1 MAGTF
6 GKLRSAAIA
15 ANSIAQDRFTSNL
28 SSLISAGGGPK
39 ITSLQ
44 YSGGSDVGKFG
55 GDTVTLNGSGF
66 NPNANVYIATNLAN
80 NINVINSS
88 TLTFEAP
95 AANIGN
101 YKVYIKNEDGGSA
114 IYLPGI
120 DYGERYPQIQASI
133 SGYISGGRNPSTD
146 INDVEKFSFSS
157 SYSLTDVGDLTQTRV
172 WVGGH
177 SSTSSGY
184 SSGGMK
190 LTPPQA
196 TYNTIDKFPF
206 SSDTNATDVG
216 DLTRSTRSFASHS
229 SPVSGYASG
238 GTSVSNVIDKFP
250 FASDA
255 NATDVGDLT
264 VSRSG
269 LAGVSSI
276 SMGFSGG
283 GLPFSYP
290 NLNVI
295 DRFPFASDANAVDSG
310 DLTQS
315 RDGLTSQNSLD
326 NGYFSGGFIYPAGPT
341 AATTNVI
348 DKFPI
353 ASYGN
358 ATDVGDLT
366 QHRNFSAG
374 HSSTSDGYTSGGQQS
389 WPALL
394 PAPAF
399 PSGNRDTVDKFPF
412 ATNSNATD
420 VGDLTQLKYG
430 MAGQQY

>member
-6 GKLRSAAIA
+6 GKLRAAAIA
-15 ANSIAQDRFTSNL
+15 ANSITQDRFTSNL

-66 NPNANVYIATNLAN
+66 NSNANVYIGTNLAN
-80 NINVINSS
+80 NINVVNTSI
-88 TLTFEAP
+88 LTFEAP
-95 AANIGN
+95 AANVGN

-120 DYGERYPQIQASI
+120 DYGERYPQIQASVY
-133 SGYISGGRNPSTD
+133 GYISGGRNPSTD

-157 SYSLTDVGDLTQTRV
+157 SYSLTDVGDLSQARV
-172 WVGGH
+172 WSAGQ
-177 SSTSSGY
+177 SSISNGY
-184 SSGGMK
+184 ASGGMK
-190 LTPPQA
+190 LVPPQ
-196 TYNTIDKFPF
+196 TIY
-206 SSDTNATDVG
+206 DT
-216 DLTRSTRSFASHS
+216 
-229 SPVSGYASG
+229 
-238 GTSVSNVIDKFP
+238 IDKFP

-255 NATDVGDLT
+255 NATDVGNLSLARRSAASHSSSDNGYTSGGSPVTNIIDKFPFASDINATDVGDLT
-264 VSRSG
+264 VARNS
-269 LAGVSSI
+269 LAGISSI
-276 SMGFSGG
+276 GMGFSGG
-283 GLPFSYP
+283 GVPFGYP
-290 NLNVI
+290 ALNVI

-326 NGYFSGGFIYPAGPT
+326 NGYFSGGFLFPPNST
-341 AATTNVI
+341 VNTI

-366 QHRNFSAG
+366 QHRHLSVG
-374 HSSTSDGYTSGGQQS
+374 HSSTSDGYTSGGSQTWS
-389 WPALL
+389 PAL
-394 PAPAF
+394 PAPVF
-399 PSGNRDTVDKFPF
+399 PGGNRDTVDKFPF

-420 VGDLTQLKYG
+420 VGDLTQPKYG
-430 MAGQQY
+430 MSGQQY

>member
-6 GKLRSAAIA
+6 GKLRAAAIA
-15 ANSIAQDRFTSNL
+15 ANSITQDRFTSNL

-66 NPNANVYIATNLAN
+66 NSNANVYIGTNLAN
-80 NINVINSS
+80 NINVVNTSI
-88 TLTFEAP
+88 LTFEAP
-95 AANIGN
+95 AANVGN

-120 DYGERYPQIQASI
+120 DYGERYPQIQASVY
-133 SGYISGGRNPSTD
+133 GYISGGRNPSTD

-157 SYSLTDVGDLTQTRV
+157 SYSLTDVGDLSQARV
-172 WVGGH
+172 WSAGQ
-177 SSTSSGY
+177 SSISNGY
-184 SSGGMK
+184 ASGGMK
-190 LTPPQA
+190 LVPPQ
-196 TYNTIDKFPF
+196 TIY
-206 SSDTNATDVG
+206 DT
-216 DLTRSTRSFASHS
+216 
-229 SPVSGYASG
+229 
-238 GTSVSNVIDKFP
+238 IDKFP

-255 NATDVGDLT
+255 NATDVGNLSLARRSAASHSSSDNGYTSGGSPVTNIIDKFPFASDINATDVGDLT
-264 VSRSG
+264 VARNS
-269 LAGVSSI
+269 LAGISSI
-276 SMGFSGG
+276 GMGFSGG
-283 GLPFSYP
+283 GVPFGYP
-290 NLNVI
+290 ALNVI

-326 NGYFSGGFIYPAGPT
+326 NGYFSGGFLFPPNST
-341 AATTNVI
+341 VNTI

-366 QHRNFSAG
+366 QHRHLSVG
-374 HSSTSDGYTSGGQQS
+374 HSSTSDGYTSGGSQTWS
-389 WPALL
+389 PAL
-394 PAPAF
+394 PAPVF
-399 PSGNRDTVDKFPF
+399 PGGNRDTVDKFPF
-412 ATNSNATD
+412 ATNSNAAD
-420 VGDLTQLKYG
+420 VGDLTQPKYG
-430 MAGQQY
+430 MSGQQY